1 MKHEKNQAGEIVIE
15 NRFLKWLD
23 NFWYHYK
30 WPVIIVAFFLIV
42 SLICFAQCATKN
54 VGDVT
59 LAYAGNYTM
68 NEEERARVI
77 EVFEAVAPEKTVDG
91 KRQQTEVMLATF
103 SVHPEEELRP
113 KFTDAQGNV
122 DLYALN
128 SAKHLSNENLSNFG
142 TYAMTGEA
150 GVWLVSEYVFEQRNL
165 GEVAVPLSELF
176 EESPTGAYR
185 DCAIRLG
192 DTALYQYYDALKVLP
207 ADTLIVFPRSYVWGA
222 SSNEATYEEFKELYY
237 AIVNFRAP

>member
-1 MKHEKNQAGEIVIE
+1 MKQEKSTAREIVVE

-30 WPVIIVAFFLIV
+30 WPVIIVAFFV
-42 SLICFAQCATKN
+42 VVGLICFVQCATKE

-59 LAYAGNYTM
+59 LAYAGSYTM
-68 NEEERARVI
+68 NEDERNRVI

-91 KRQQTEVMLATF
+91 KRQPTSVIMTTF
-103 SVHPEEELRP
+103 SVTPEEELRP
-113 KFTDAQGNV
+113 LYTDAQGNI
-122 DLYALN
+122 DLYAFE
-128 SAKHLSNENLSNFG
+128 SAKHLSNENLSTFG
-142 TYAMTGEA
+142 TYTMTGEA

-165 GEVAVPLSELF
+165 REVAVPLSELF
-176 EESPTGAYR
+176 ETEPVGAR
-185 DCAIRLG
+185 HGCAIRLG

-207 ADTLIVFPRSYVWGA
+207 ADTLILLPRSYVWGA
-222 SSNEATYEEFKELYY
+222 SADEAKYEEFKQMYD